1 MAGEP
6 GVFAHAVTQG
16 QTGTLRP
23 ALGCTRTGRSRKK
36 QLGPSGNTTKKIQDP
51 HIHLYFSCPRPPP
64 AAVLQ
69 THRHWQDPVKRC
81 PSAPS
86 STGRGPR
93 APGAHG
99 VQGGGGVGWDSA
111 MRNG

>member
-23 ALGCTRTGRSRKK
+23 VLGCTRTGRSRKK

-69 THRHWQDPVKRC
+69 TWQDPVKRC